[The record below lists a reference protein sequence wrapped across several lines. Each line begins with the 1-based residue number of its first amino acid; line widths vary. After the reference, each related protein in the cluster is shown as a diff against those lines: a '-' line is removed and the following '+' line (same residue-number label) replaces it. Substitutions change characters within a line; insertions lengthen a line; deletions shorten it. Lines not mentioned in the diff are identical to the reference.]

1 MKLITLILAGIALMP
16 TLARAQEEFEFRV
29 GGDIFNWCSA
39 PIRSTA
45 CLAYIEGI
53 ADALA
58 SGASI
63 HGWRACF
70 KERVNAAL
78 LQSMTVHFL
87 DGHRE
92 DWNKGA
98 AGLVAAAFAEGFPC
112 EDEPDPTPRSPQ

>member
-1 MKLITLILAGIALMP
+1 MNLIVLILAGIALTP
-16 TLARAQEEFEFRV
+16 TLACAQEEFEFRV
-29 GGDIFNWCSA
+29 GGDIFNGCSA

-70 KERVNAAL
+70 KARVNAAL
-78 LQSMTVHFL
+78 LQSMTMHFL

-92 DWNKGA
+92 DWNKSA
-98 AGLVAAAFAEGFPC
+98 ARTCRRSLCRGLPV
-112 EDEPDPTPRSPQ
+112 RR

>member
-1 MKLITLILAGIALMP
+1 MNLIVLILAGIALTP
-16 TLARAQEEFEFRV
+16 TLACAQEEFEFRV
-29 GGDIFNWCSA
+29 GGDIFNGCSA

-70 KERVNAAL
+70 KERVSARSATINDRAL
-78 LQSMTVHFL
+78 PGRPQ
-87 DGHRE
+87 G
-92 DWNKGA
+92 
-98 AGLVAAAFAEGFPC
+98 GLE
-112 EDEPDPTPRSPQ
+112 